1 MSWFSKRRWLVPGLA
16 CALAVACAADENKVG
31 DPDVSHRGGSA
42 GAGGKGGSGGNG
54 GSVVTAGT
62 NSGGS
67 AATSANA
74 GTGGSVGTAGTEPG
88 AGGDPGAGGEPG
100 SSGSGGTGGNG
111 GTGGG
116 GTGGGGTGGGGT
128 GGKGGTGGGGTGGGC
143 NEEPA
148 GGASGSGGDGGMAG
162 SGGSNPMCSDG
173 IKNGTESHVDCDNSG
188 GECGPCEFPL
198 TRYVIGNTGDM
209 GTVKMTWDATNLYI
223 LFKIN
228 DTTEINNNS
237 GLHWQNDS
245 VEIYLDLNNGK
256 TGTYEADDYQL
267 TIARDVADTEI
278 QGNDSANEGMIVVVK
293 SSNACGYTIDVTVPW
308 AALDGATAPLGE
320 DIGFDFA
327 VNNDTNGDDNRDSQ
341 IMVFGNDQNFNNTS
355 QFGTITLN

>member
-1 MSWFSKRRWLVPGLA
+1 MRWFTKRRWLVPGVV
-16 CALAVACAADENKVG
+16 CALAAACAADEQGVG
-31 DPDVSHRGGSA
+31 GPDLDGRGGSSSA
-42 GAGGKGGSGGNG
+42 SGGGGGGGIVGKGGAISGGSAGTSTNAGTGGSTGGTGNGGDVGVGGDPGTGGEPATSGTGGGGTAGGGTGGTGGAGKGGSGGGGAGGKGGSGGGCNDAGDG
-54 GSVVTAGT
+54 GMG
-62 NSGGS
+62 
-67 AATSANA
+67 
-74 GTGGSVGTAGTEPG
+74 G
-88 AGGDPGAGGEPG
+88 AGGAGG
-100 SSGSGGTGGNG
+100 SG
-111 GTGGG
+111 
-116 GTGGGGTGGGGT
+116 
-128 GGKGGTGGGGTGGGC
+128 
-143 NEEPA
+143 
-148 GGASGSGGDGGMAG
+148 GSGGD
-162 SGGSNPMCSDG
+162 NPLCHDG
-173 IKNGTESHVDCDNSG
+173 IKNGSEAHVDCDNSG

-209 GTVKMTWDATNLYI
+209 GTVKMTWDATNLYF

-256 TGTYEADDYQL
+256 TGTYQADDYQL

-293 SSNACGYTIDVTVPW
+293 SSNSCGYTIDVTVPW
-308 AALDGATAPLGE
+308 AALDGAAAPLGM
-320 DIGFDFA
+320 DIGLDFA

-355 QFGTITLN
+355 QFGTITIVN